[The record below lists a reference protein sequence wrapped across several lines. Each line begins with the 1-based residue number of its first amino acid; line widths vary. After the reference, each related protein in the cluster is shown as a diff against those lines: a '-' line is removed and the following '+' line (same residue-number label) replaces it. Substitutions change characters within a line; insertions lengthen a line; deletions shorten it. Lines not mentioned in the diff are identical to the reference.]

1 MKEYPRKLYDEFK
14 YCNNGKKV
22 PRVKNKYFTEQEKTT
37 LQDVM
42 RHRRDVRGNHF
53 VDKPLDNSVVQ
64 QILQVAEISPS
75 VGFSQPWEF
84 VIIRDQQTK
93 QAVADV
99 FAVENIKAEKQFS
112 DEKRQQ
118 YAALKLEGILKT
130 PVNIAVFYKPS
141 KDAVLGQTS
150 MEEMGE
156 YSVVCAVQN
165 MWLMSRALNVGMGW
179 VSILDPEKVKEILN
193 APQQNKLVA
202 YLCLGYVDEFLES
215 PELEQLK
222 WQSRAPLEQAVHQE
236 RYKD

>member
-1 MKEYPRKLYDEFK
+1 
-14 YCNNGKKV
+14 
-22 PRVKNKYFTEQEKTT
+22 
-37 LQDVM
+37 M
-42 RHRRDVRGNHF
+42 RHRRDVRGNRF
-53 VDKPLDNSVVQ
+53 IDKPVAEKTLQ

-93 QAVADV
+93 QAVAEV
-99 FAVENIKAEKQFS
+99 FNAENDQAQQQFN

-118 YAALKLEGILKT
+118 YAQLKLEGILQA
-130 PVNIAVFYKPS
+130 PVNIAVFYKPT
-141 KDAVLGQTS
+141 DGAVLGQTS
-150 MEEMGE
+150 MDEMGE

-179 VSILDPEKVKEILN
+179 VSILDPQKIKRILQ
-193 APQQNKLVA
+193 APSQNKLVA
-202 YLCLGYVDEFLES
+202 YLCLGYVNEFLES

-222 WQSRAPLEQAVHQE
+222 WESRVPVEQAIYQE